1 MAGNPRPYPLNIYP
15 ESIMNP
21 QVITLEPTTT
31 PTNSRTI
38 LSKNGFTCSLIMLAP
53 GEETPPRETDQV
65 EEHVLY
71 IVEGMATVRFEEL
84 NTILNKDEAL
94 LIPRDKQHVIA
105 AHPETSAKLLRVDVP
120 PREVVVPQI
129 VSFDR

>member
-1 MAGNPRPYPLNIYP
+1 
-15 ESIMNP
+15 MNP

-38 LSKNGFTCSLIMLAP
+38 LSKNGFTCSLIVLDP
-53 GEETPPRETDQV
+53 GEETPPRENDQV

-71 IVEGMATVRFEEL
+71 IVEGTATVRFEEL
-84 NTILNKDEAL
+84 NTILNKDESL
-94 LIPRDKQHVIA
+94 LIPRGKRHVIA

-120 PREVVVPQI
+120 PRQVVVPQI
-129 VSFDR
+129 ISFDQ